1 MELCFYIID
10 INRLWLVIVEDIF
23 HEEGVNDVTFSY
35 ICNVYR
41 RGLQVCQ

>member
-23 HEEGVNDVTFSY
+23 YEKDVDDITFCLY
-35 ICNVYR
+35 
-41 RGLQVCQ
+41 L